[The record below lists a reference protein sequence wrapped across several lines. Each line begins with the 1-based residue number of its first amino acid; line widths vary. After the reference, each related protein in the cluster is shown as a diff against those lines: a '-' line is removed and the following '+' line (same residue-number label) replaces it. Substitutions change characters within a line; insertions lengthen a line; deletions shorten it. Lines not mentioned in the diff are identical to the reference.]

1 MTMILRHL
9 YFRLHLIGNMS
20 GYHSTP
26 IHPQKQ
32 ERTSRQPKDNTNSK
46 NAAND
51 KEIKSPTTNERLHM
65 KSEIRNNM
73 RLFSTDISQSTSNLH
88 QKIRSSLHHLQ
99 SSRNHHQQTE
109 SSSLWSA
116 NKTLLHSIRLQ
127 VINGKKIKK
136 AKSIHHLP
144 S

>member
-1 MTMILRHL
+1 
-9 YFRLHLIGNMS
+9 MS
-20 GYHSTP
+20 GNHSTP

-32 ERTSRQPKDNTNSK
+32 ERTSRQPKDNKNRK

-51 KEIKSPTTNERLHM
+51 KEVKNPTIYERLHM
-65 KSEIRNNM
+65 MSEIRNNM
-73 RLFSTDISQSTSNLH
+73 RLFSTDVSQSTSNLH

-99 SSRNHHQQTE
+99 SSKHHHQQTE

>member
-1 MTMILRHL
+1 
-9 YFRLHLIGNMS
+9 MS

-32 ERTSRQPKDNTNSK
+32 ERTSRQPKDNKNRK
-46 NAAND
+46 NAAN

-65 KSEIRNNM
+65 NSEIRNIM
-73 RLFSTDISQSTSNLH
+73 RLFSADVSQSTSNLH

-99 SSRNHHQQTE
+99 SPKHHHQQTE

-127 VINGKKIKK
+127 VINGKKIQK

>member
-1 MTMILRHL
+1 MILRHL
-9 YFRLHLIGNMS
+9 CFRLHLIGNMS

-32 ERTSRQPKDNTNSK
+32 ERTSRQPKDNGDRK

-65 KSEIRNNM
+65 KSQIRNNM
-73 RLFSTDISQSTSNLH
+73 RSFSTDVSQSTSNLH
-88 QKIRSSLHHLQ
+88 QKIRSSLHHQQ
-99 SSRNHHQQTE
+99 SSKHHHQQTE

-136 AKSIHHLP
+136 AEPIDHLP

>member
-9 YFRLHLIGNMS
+9 CFRLHLIGNMS

-32 ERTSRQPKDNTNSK
+32 ARTSRQPKDNKNRK

-51 KEIKSPTTNERLHM
+51 KEVKNPTIYERLHM
-65 KSEIRNNM
+65 MSEIRNNM
-73 RLFSTDISQSTSNLH
+73 RLFSTDVSQSTSNLH

-99 SSRNHHQQTE
+99 FSKHHHQQTE

-136 AKSIHHLP
+136 A
-144 S
+144 

>member
-1 MTMILRHL
+1 MILRHL

-20 GYHSTP
+20 GYHSAP

-32 ERTSRQPKDNTNSK
+32 ERMSRQPKDNK
-46 NAAND
+46 NRKSAAND
-51 KEIKSPTTNERLHM
+51 KEIKNHATNERLHM

-73 RLFSTDISQSTSNLH
+73 RLFSTDVSQSTSNLH

-99 SSRNHHQQTE
+99 SPKHHHQQTE